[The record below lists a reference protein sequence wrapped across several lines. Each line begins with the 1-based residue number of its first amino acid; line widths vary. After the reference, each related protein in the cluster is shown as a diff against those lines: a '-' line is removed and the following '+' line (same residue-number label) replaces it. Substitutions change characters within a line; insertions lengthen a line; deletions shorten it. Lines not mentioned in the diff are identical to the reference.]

1 MRDIKFQAL
10 VVKHALSN
18 LGSNMH
24 WAGIDSYEE
33 IIDVHDISFDNGK
46 IDYVTDKDGDEYSF
60 ADKSLKSVRQYTGLK
75 DKNGREIYE
84 GDIVRNHRDN
94 SNELLEVLW
103 QEEVAEHASDG
114 IYWTKE
120 VPGFRFKRI
129 KRGLTTVFV
138 AHVDLEVIGNIYED
152 SELIESK

>member
-1 MRDIKFQAL
+1 MREVKFRGMGINGEWYCGNLSIIKQRI
-10 VVKHALSN
+10 KS
-18 LGSNMH
+18 M
-24 WAGIDSYEE
+24 GIDPGSY
-33 IIDVHDISFDNGK
+33 ISNKAG
-46 IDYVTDKDGDEYSF
+46 VPF
-60 ADKSLKSVRQYTGLK
+60 AYSVRQETVGQFTGLK

-103 QEEVAEHASDG
+103 QEEVAEQASYG

-138 AHVDLEVIGNIYED
+138 AHVDLEVIGNIHQNP
-152 SELIESK
+152 ELLEASHASK

>member
-1 MRDIKFQAL
+1 MREVKFRGMGINGEWYCGNLSIIKQRI
-10 VVKHALSN
+10 KS
-18 LGSNMH
+18 M
-24 WAGIDSYEE
+24 GIDPGSY
-33 IIDVHDISFDNGK
+33 ISNKAG
-46 IDYVTDKDGDEYSF
+46 VPF
-60 ADKSLKSVRQYTGLK
+60 AYSVRQETVGQFTGLK

-138 AHVDLEVIGNIYED
+138 AHVDLEVIDNIHQNP
-152 SELIESK
+152 ELLEASHASK

>member
-1 MRDIKFQAL
+1 MREVKFRGMGINGEWYCGNLSIIKQRI
-10 VVKHALSN
+10 KS
-18 LGSNMH
+18 M
-24 WAGIDSYEE
+24 GIDPGSY
-33 IIDVHDISFDNGK
+33 ISNKAG
-46 IDYVTDKDGDEYSF
+46 VPF
-60 ADKSLKSVRQYTGLK
+60 AYSVRQETVGQFTGLK

-138 AHVDLEVIGNIYED
+138 AHVDLEVIGNIHQNP
-152 SELIESK
+152 ELLEASHANE

>member
-1 MRDIKFQAL
+1 MREVKFRGMGINGEWYCGNLSIIKQRI
-10 VVKHALSN
+10 KS
-18 LGSNMH
+18 M
-24 WAGIDSYEE
+24 GIDPGSY
-33 IIDVHDISFDNGK
+33 ISNKAG
-46 IDYVTDKDGDEYSF
+46 VPF
-60 ADKSLKSVRQYTGLK
+60 AYSVRQETVGKFTGLK

-138 AHVDLEVIGNIYED
+138 AHVDLEVIGNIHQNP
-152 SELIESK
+152 ELLEASHANE

>member
-1 MRDIKFQAL
+1 MREVKFRGMGINGEWYCGNLSIIKQRI
-10 VVKHALSN
+10 KS
-18 LGSNMH
+18 M
-24 WAGIDSYEE
+24 GIDPGSY
-33 IIDVHDISFDNGK
+33 ISNKAG
-46 IDYVTDKDGDEYSF
+46 VPF
-60 ADKSLKSVRQYTGLK
+60 AYSVRQETVGQFTGLK
-75 DKNGREIYE
+75 DKNGREVYE

-138 AHVDLEVIGNIYED
+138 AHVDLEVIGNIHQNP
-152 SELIESK
+152 ELLEASHASK

>member
-1 MRDIKFQAL
+1 MREVKFRGMGINGEWYCGNLSIIKQRI
-10 VVKHALSN
+10 KS
-18 LGSNMH
+18 M
-24 WAGIDSYEE
+24 GIDPGSY
-33 IIDVHDISFDNGK
+33 ISNKAG
-46 IDYVTDKDGDEYSF
+46 VPF
-60 ADKSLKSVRQYTGLK
+60 AYSVRQETVGQFTGLK
-75 DKNGREIYE
+75 DKNGREVYE

-138 AHVDLEVIGNIYED
+138 AHVDLEVIGNIHQNP
-152 SELIESK
+152 ELLEASHENE

>member
-1 MRDIKFQAL
+1 MRETKFQAW
-10 VVKHALSN
+10 VIQHKLSS
-18 LGSNMH
+18 SNTH

-46 IDYVTDKDGDEYSF
+46 IDYVTDKDGDEYSL
-60 ADKSLKSVRQYTGLK
+60 ADKSLKAVRQYTGLK

-103 QEEVAEHASDG
+103 Q
-114 IYWTKE
+114 KE

-152 SELIESK
+152 PELLESK